1 MSSTLTKDAA
11 LDLKDNVLA
20 ALQPWAEENGLEV
33 DVEPNGT
40 RFSPDMLFLKLKIRV
55 KDIDPH
61 RELAE
66 AFRTHAHEV
75 GLQPSDLGRV
85 FEFRLRDY
93 QIVGM
98 RPSAHKY
105 PIVAKENWVG
115 GDLIKLPAD
124 AVRDALA
131 AGGAA

>member
-1 MSSTLTKDAA
+1 MGGQDRDRDRCTTEGGA
-11 LDLKDNVLA
+11 LA
-20 ALQPWAEENGLEV
+20 ALQTWAEENGLEV
-33 DVEPNGT
+33 EWVAGAT
-40 RFSPDMLFLKLKIRV
+40 KFSADTIFLKLKIKV
-55 KDIDPH
+55 LEIDPNA
-61 RELAE
+61 ELAE
-66 AFRTHAHEV
+66 AFRTHAHTV
-75 GLQPSDLGRV
+75 GLAPSDLGKV
-85 FEFRLRDY
+85 FEFRLVDY
-93 QIVGM
+93 VLVGM

>member
-1 MSSTLTKDAA
+1 MKD
-11 LDLKDNVLA
+11 V
-20 ALQPWAEENGLEV
+20 
-33 DVEPNGT
+33 
-40 RFSPDMLFLKLKIRV
+40 
-55 KDIDPH
+55 
-61 RELAE
+61 
-66 AFRTHAHEV
+66 
-75 GLQPSDLGRV
+75 QPSDLGRV